1 MPQRATARPDDSD
14 APQPDALRGGAAQPA
29 TLNGALQELVEE
41 VKPIDA
47 SARAEDSTQDH
58 VDTSTGTVA
67 LSTVRKMDGSILEVD
82 LSGANNIGEARR
94 RVGAATK
101 DHPDRIRLLD
111 GCTVLDDQH
120 AIASGALSLAMYL
133 LPPCMCLDCMAG
145 ESPRQVSRNLLD
157 DHVMDVHRRWLAQ
170 HTPPPPDPSGSA

>member
-67 LSTVRKMDGSILEVD
+67 PSTVRKMDGSILEVD

-94 RVGAATK
+94 RVGAATRY
-101 DHPDRIRLLD
+101 HPDRIRLVD

-120 AIASGALSLAMYL
+120 AIASSALSLTI
-133 LPPCMCLDCMAG
+133 LPPPRCMCHDCMSG
-145 ESPRQVSRNLLD
+145 ESPRLVSRNLTD
-157 DHVMDVHRRWLAQ
+157 DYVMAVHRHFLARQ
-170 HTPPPPDPSGSA
+170 DPPPPDPLGSA

>member
-1 MPQRATARPDDSD
+1 MPQRATARPDDSG
-14 APQPDALRGGAAQPA
+14 APQPAALNSGAAQPA
-29 TLNGALQELVEE
+29 ALSGAVQKLVEE

-47 SARAEDSTQDH
+47 SARAEDSTQHH

-67 LSTVRKMDGSILEVD
+67 PSTVRKMDGSILEVD

-94 RVGAATK
+94 RVGAATRY
-101 DHPDRIRLLD
+101 HPDRIRLLD

-120 AIASGALSLAMYL
+120 AIASGALSLAIL
-133 LPPCMCLDCMAG
+133 PPPPCMCQDCMCG
-145 ESPRQVSRNLLD
+145 ESPRQVSKNLFDL
-157 DHVMDVHRRWLAQ
+157 HVMDVHRRWLAQ